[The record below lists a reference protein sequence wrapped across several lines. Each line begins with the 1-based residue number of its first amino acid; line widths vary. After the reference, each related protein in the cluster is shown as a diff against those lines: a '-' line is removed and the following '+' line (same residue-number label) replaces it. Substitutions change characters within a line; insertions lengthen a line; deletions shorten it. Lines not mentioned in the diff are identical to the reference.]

1 MRNTLLT
8 TTALVMTAGFAT
20 AEVTF
25 SGKGEMGFAATAKTA
40 LVAAVAGKKAEY
52 NGSAAAS
59 ALHQTII
66 TPATGVDIA
75 MVAATGTGAASTTAT
90 LAAAKLAYDVALVDM
105 NKITVAFAAA
115 TTLAATGNS
124 LVDAIVTS
132 TTTAAILALRV
143 DALAFA
149 QARLY
154 AIKLAYDTE
163 KGTAAVAAKKAG
175 DMTAYSG
182 YDLNVAVSGQSDNGM
197 TYSMGFDM
205 GAGSIADQDD
215 DRVLD
220 AQGST
225 IGTSALTIGYA
236 GTTVVV
242 GQNKIDDL
250 YDDSQNGDIS
260 VSGTLGSITYTVV
273 ADLDDDTKAVAAS
286 QIWTNSA
293 TAGADTYVETA
304 AVAAIHESTSM
315 KVSGAAGAM
324 TWALTTTDKNDTGS
338 SATKVKVGYGTD
350 ALTVSLTH
358 DTKGS
363 AAVIN
368 TLSATYVM
376 DALTLTLSGSDD
388 KNHAGNKNTNKKASS
403 NVKLAYSAGALS
415 TTFASDESSQ
425 WWVNT
430 KYDLGGGAS
439 AFATVDHNEFAVL
452 GLSFA
457 F

>member
-40 LVAAVAGKKAEY
+40 LVAKVAGLKTEY
-52 NGSAAAS
+52 IETLSAAHAVVV
-59 ALHQTII
+59 A
-66 TPATGVDIA
+66 PATGVDIA
-75 MVAATGTGAASTTAT
+75 LTAASVTAT
-90 LAAAKLAYDVALVDM
+90 ASSTVSLAAAKLEYDTAVADLGAV
-105 NKITVAFAAA
+105 KHAIATGGRVLAAA
-115 TTLAATGNS
+115 NS
-124 LVDAIVTS
+124 LVSADVSTTFTPAIV
-132 TTTAAILALRV
+132 AARIDMLAL
-143 DALAFA
+143 A
-149 QARLY
+149 QARFY
-154 AIKLAYDTE
+154 AIKLAYETE